1 MPTAPPNAVAAPPSC
16 FGGSPPSAAVVAAAP
31 GAFMPVAWGMLALF
45 ERRSPLPLPA
55 ATAPPSRLILFGC
68 EGRVFVTPVFPAP
81 RLLPGGRGQWPADDP
96 PEGVFAVA
104 AADAPP
110 APDADADD
118 LEEEED
124 RGPDEAALAV
134 LRGFRLQYLV
144 PCDRGREQP
153 TTGVRRLA
161 INHNFFETLHATHQL

>member
-16 FGGSPPSAAVVAAAP
+16 LGGSPPSAAAAVVAAAP

-68 EGRVFVTPVFPAP
+68 EGRVFVTLVFPAP

-124 RGPDEAALAV
+124 RDPDEAALAV

-144 PCDRGREQP
+144 PCDRGEG
-153 TTGVRRLA
+153 TADDRRA
-161 INHNFFETLHATHQL
+161 ATCH